1 MALFPERCLQLAF
14 LVRLDRKYRD
24 TLVVGPSIRSR
35 LAPKSFAGFLKAK
48 QTFQQQ
54 KAQNDRVRFS
64 SEYSTYDFESDEFS
78 DKE

>member
-1 MALFPERCLQLAF
+1 MAKHYSLLCP
-14 LVRLDRKYRD
+14 
-24 TLVVGPSIRSR
+24 

-54 KAQNDRVRFS
+54 KAQNDRVKFS